1 MKKKNKNYTFYK
13 YGFYS
18 RRHKFFYYLGGL
30 SSNSHFVLFL
40 MLPCTLITCCI
51 ADKLIGKYINDF
63 NIYILVPIICLATIF
78 ILDTAFLFS
87 KDKGVYLYD
96 DGTVLIKNRCIYNF
110 QYHDINLNHKFEVI
124 DILSVAILNEKGF
137 FGAGDNQMPIPK
149 HEEYILLK
157 VELKGTFAF
166 ILEDNEGFVNELLK
180 RNNKIKTFQYPA
192 EN

>member
-1 MKKKNKNYTFYK
+1 MKKKNYIFYE
-13 YGFYS
+13 YGFCS
-18 RRHKFFYYLGGL
+18 RRHKFSYYLGGL
-30 SSNSHFVLFL
+30 ASNSHFVLFL
-40 MLPCTLITCCI
+40 LLPCTLLACRI
-51 ADKLIGKYINDF
+51 ADKLIGKYLNDF
-63 NIYILVPIICLATIF
+63 NIYILVPIVCLAVIF

-110 QYHDINLNHKFEVI
+110 QYHDTNLNHKFEVI

-166 ILEDNEGFVNELLK
+166 ILEDNNAFVNELLK
-180 RNNKIKTFQYPA
+180 RNNKIKTTA
-192 EN
+192 NTEDD